1 MAKNKN
7 KIVETVQTPVATLEI
22 IKSAVEPV
30 TPAPTETIIMPGDLI
45 TNWTGNA
52 KKDNEKDALAID
64 VASKTELEALATA
77 RRESFRK
84 LWANA
89 PAQTI
94 WAMPD
99 QLTPSPYQP
108 RVEGDAH
115 TSQVKNL
122 AASFV
127 TQGYDIQTP
136 CEALATDEPR
146 TTTDAYGRLVL
157 AEGQTLALTQGHTR
171 RAAAIKTNKDNPG
184 SLVDGLIAV
193 HYKIVHP
200 SIFDATLNRDT
211 LDHQRK
217 GYQLTVGE
225 KNKAAYEAFRP
236 PVGSNSPRMKQGDVG
251 PYITGGTDTSQHH
264 GQIAARLYTL
274 KQAGQDA
281 LLEKA
286 FNGKLPNADLNT
298 LAAAARKDAK
308 EVTGIDSLNGIAGPN
323 FNAAYAT
330 IFGGTVTGTNGEA
343 VIIAAPV
350 KDTALSKDDKGN
362 YVTEITKGRAWLAAL
377 IKPLNSGLAK
387 DRPSNLADIL
397 KDIDAGI
404 KGDVRPAEYDTTPT
418 PTPATV
424 APVTA

>member
-1 MAKNKN
+1 MAKNIK
-7 KIVETVQTPVATLEI
+7 KIVKTVSTPVATLEI
-22 IKSAVEPV
+22 IKSAIEPV
-30 TPAPTETIIMPGDLI
+30 TPAPTENIVTAS
-45 TNWTGNA
+45 TVVANWTGNA
-52 KKDNEKDALAID
+52 KKDNEKDALALD

-77 RRESFRK
+77 RRENFRK
-84 LWANA
+84 LWSNP

-136 CEALATDEPR
+136 CEALATDEPQ
-146 TTTDAYGRLVL
+146 TTVDAYGRQVL

-171 RAAAIKTNKDNPG
+171 RAAAIKTNKENPG
-184 SLVDGLIAV
+184 SLIDGLIAV

-200 SIFDATLNRDT
+200 SQFDAVLNRDT

-217 GYQLTVGE
+217 GYQLTTGE

-236 PVGSNSPRMKQGDVG
+236 PVGSNTPRMKQGDVG

-274 KQAGQDA
+274 KQAGCDG

-286 FNGKLPNADLNT
+286 FTGKLPNADLNT

-308 EVTGIDSLNGIAGPN
+308 ELTGIDSLNGVAGPN
-323 FNAAYAT
+323 FKAAYAT
-330 IFGGTVTGTNGEA
+330 IFGGTVTGTNGES
-343 VIIAAPV
+343 VVIAAPV

-362 YVTEITKGRAWLAAL
+362 YVTELTKGRPWLAAL

-404 KGDVRPAEYDTTPT
+404 KGDIRPAEYDTAPAS
-418 PTPATV
+418 TPATV
-424 APVTA
+424 ETVKA